1 MTLSAARGIPD
12 GDALAPAGLWQSR
25 RNQPPGPRRSSGE
38 IVSDRRRTPNE
49 LTQGRNGAATRGRV
63 LPKGRTVPD
72 VEVPDGYR
80 YTIGELEE
88 HTGVPA
94 RTIRYYISQGLLA
107 PAHGRGPSATYDRD
121 HLLRL
126 QAISRLKETN
136 ATLEEI
142 KTRLGELSDADI
154 AAMLEI
160 ETAPPE
166 DRWRRIELHPD
177 IELHVREQAG
187 KRRNYEFERLV
198 DKLIRLAHLELSD
211 YEQSR

>member
-1 MTLSAARGIPD
+1 MTHVEVWPLCRN
-12 GDALAPAGLWQSR
+12 LA
-25 RNQPPGPRRSSGE
+25 PPGPRRSSG
-38 IVSDRRRTPNE
+38 VVVNDRRRAPNE
-49 LTQGRNGAATRGRV
+49 LAHGRNGAATRGRV

-72 VEVPDGYR
+72 VVVPDGYR

-88 HTGVPA
+88 HTGMTA

-126 QAISRLKETN
+126 RAISRLKETN
-136 ATLEEI
+136 ATLDEI

-177 IELHVREQAG
+177 IELHVRERAG
-187 KRRNYEFERLV
+187 KRRDYEFERLV
-198 DKLIRLAHLELSD
+198 DKLIRLAHLELGD

>member
-1 MTLSAARGIPD
+1 M
-12 GDALAPAGLWQSR
+12 
-25 RNQPPGPRRSSGE
+25 
-38 IVSDRRRTPNE
+38 SDRRRTPNE
-49 LTQGRNGAATRGRV
+49 GAQGRNGAATRGRG
-63 LPKGRTVPD
+63 LPRGRTVPD
-72 VEVPDGYR
+72 VVVPDGYR
-80 YTIGELEE
+80 YTIAELEE
-88 HTGVPA
+88 HTGLPA

-126 QAISRLKETN
+126 RAIARLKETN

-142 KTRLGELSDADI
+142 KTRLGELNDTDL

-177 IELHVREQAG
+177 IELHVRERAG
-187 KRRNYEFERLV
+187 KRRDYEFERRV
-198 DKLIRLAHLELSD
+198 DKLIQMANLELSD
-211 YEQSR
+211 YEPSR